1 LCDGELASLLVDF
14 MSWLASVLNNDSKL
28 IDLTWKGLHPVTFKE
43 ALSAVWFGSGLVTS
57 LQHHAAFLSGQSII
71 SKVDQNYGNSVN
83 QTYRAS
89 S

>member
-1 LCDGELASLLVDF
+1 MVVS
-14 MSWLASVLNNDSKL
+14 SVLNNDSKL

-43 ALSAVWFGSGLVTS
+43 ALSAAWFGSGLVTS
-57 LQHHAAFLSGQSII
+57 LHHHAAFLSEQGLI
-71 SKVDQNYGNSVN
+71 SKVDENYGSSVN